1 MRNNQPVSQQ
11 ETIVPDGVF
20 IYSRTDTQ
28 GGITEANQA
37 FAEISGFEPEEM
49 LGQPHNLIRHPDM
62 PEEAFADMWRNLKQ
76 GRPWRGLVKNR
87 RKDGGYYWV
96 RANASPVREQ
106 GRIIG
111 YQSVRTPPGRD
122 EVASAEQLYRRI
134 RQGDRSIRI
143 ENGRVVRNQA
153 AWQVMVKGFGFQ
165 LYFTL
170 SLLLASLVL
179 GLLSTRF
186 SDITPPF
193 YWVAALALLFGS
205 WQLFATM
212 PRTMGRITRIHHFL
226 NELLSTGNLQASLQP
241 VRNDIISHIAAE
253 LDNQT
258 AAVAATL
265 QVMQNAARN
274 VQDTSGSL
282 NRSVAELVSSASLQT
297 DKTSESAATIEQLA
311 ASIGLIARHAHDTES
326 VTRDVG
332 SKAEEASRLSEH
344 ATETIRAL
352 AVSVIGSAE
361 TVEQLGVRTED
372 IGKVANVIKDIADQ
386 TNLLALNAAI
396 EAARAGETGRG
407 FAVVA
412 DEVRKLAE
420 RTANATLEIDKMI
433 TRIQADTRGAV
444 GSMRQSAAQVNTSV
458 NLVHQAHGVLDEI
471 SLQMSRAVGMVG
483 EISHSADEQKA
494 GMDLMEQS
502 LESVAALTD
511 QNLQIA
517 RATESDS
524 SQLQINVERM
534 SKAVAQYKV

>member
-1 MRNNQPVSQQ
+1 MRNNQPVTQQ

-28 GGITEANQA
+28 GNITEANRA
-37 FAEISGFEPEEM
+37 FAEISGFDQAEM

-62 PEEAFADMWRNLKQ
+62 PEEAFADMWRNLKD

-106 GRIIG
+106 GQIVA
-111 YQSVRTPPGRD
+111 YQSVRTPPGRE
-122 EVASAEQLYRRI
+122 EVAAAEQLYRRI
-134 RQGDRSIRI
+134 REGDRTIRI
-143 ENGRVVRNQA
+143 ENGRVVRNQS
-153 AWQVMVKGFGFQ
+153 AWLVLSKSFNFQ

-179 GLLSTRF
+179 GLLASRF
-186 SDITPPF
+186 AGVVSLF
-193 YWVAALALLFGS
+193 YGVAVLGLLCGL
-205 WQLFATM
+205 WQLFVTL
-212 PRTMGRITRIHHFL
+212 PTTLGRLNRIHRFL
-226 NELLSTGNLQASLQP
+226 QDLLGTGNLQAALQP
-241 VRNDIISHIAAE
+241 TRNDIISHIAAE

-265 QVMQNAARN
+265 QVMQNAAHN
-274 VQDTSGSL
+274 VQDTANSL
-282 NRSVAELVSSASLQT
+282 NHSVTELVSSATLQT
-297 DKTSESAATIEQLA
+297 DKTSESAATIEQLT
-311 ASIGLIARHAHDTES
+311 ASIGLIARHAHDTEA

-332 SKAEEASRLSEH
+332 SKAQEASRLSEH
-344 ATETIRAL
+344 ASETIRAL
-352 AVSVIGSAE
+352 AVSVVSSAE

-433 TRIQADTRGAV
+433 TRIQADTTGAV

-458 NLVHQAHGVLDEI
+458 SLVQQAHAVLDEI
-471 SLQMSRAVGMVG
+471 SLQMSRAVSMVG
-483 EISHSADEQKA
+483 EISHSADEQKT

-511 QNLQIA
+511 QNLQVA
-517 RATESDS
+517 RDTKADS
-524 SQLQINVERM
+524 SRLQLNVERM
-534 SKAVAQYKV
+534 GKATAQYQV

>member
-1 MRNNQPVSQQ
+1 M
-11 ETIVPDGVF
+11 
-20 IYSRTDTQ
+20 
-28 GGITEANQA
+28 TEANRA
-37 FAEISGFEPEEM
+37 FAEISGFDQAEM

-62 PEEAFADMWRNLKQ
+62 PEEAFADMWRNLKD

-106 GRIIG
+106 GRIVA
-111 YQSVRTPPGRD
+111 YQSVRTPPGRE
-122 EVASAEQLYRRI
+122 EVAAAEQLYRRI
-134 RQGDRSIRI
+134 REGDRTIRI
-143 ENGRVVRNQA
+143 ENGRVVRNQS
-153 AWQVMVKGFGFQ
+153 AWLVLSKSFNFQ

-179 GLLSTRF
+179 GLLASRF
-186 SDITPPF
+186 AGVVSLF
-193 YWVAALALLFGS
+193 YGVAVLGLLCGL
-205 WQLFATM
+205 WQLFVTL
-212 PRTMGRITRIHHFL
+212 PTTLGRLNRIHRFL
-226 NELLSTGNLQASLQP
+226 QDLLGTGNLQAALQP
-241 VRNDIISHIAAE
+241 TRNDIISHIAAE

-265 QVMQNAARN
+265 QVMQNAAHN
-274 VQDTSGSL
+274 VQDTANSL
-282 NRSVAELVSSASLQT
+282 NHSVTELVSSATLQT
-297 DKTSESAATIEQLA
+297 DKTSESAATIEQLT
-311 ASIGLIARHAHDTES
+311 ASIGLIARHAHDTEA

-332 SKAEEASRLSEH
+332 SKAQEASRLSEH
-344 ATETIRAL
+344 ASETIRAL
-352 AVSVIGSAE
+352 AVSVVSSAE

-433 TRIQADTRGAV
+433 TRIQADTTGAV

-458 NLVHQAHGVLDEI
+458 SLVQQAHAVLDEI
-471 SLQMSRAVGMVG
+471 SLQMSRAVSMVG
-483 EISHSADEQKA
+483 EISHSADEQKT

-511 QNLQIA
+511 QNLQVA
-517 RATESDS
+517 RDTKADS
-524 SQLQINVERM
+524 SRLQLNVERM
-534 SKAVAQYKV
+534 GKATAQYQV

>member
-28 GGITEANQA
+28 GNITEANQA
-37 FAEISGFEPEEM
+37 FAEISGFEQAEM

-106 GRIIG
+106 GRIVA

-122 EVASAEQLYRRI
+122 EVVAVEQLYRRI

-153 AWQVMVKGFGFQ
+153 AWRMMAKGFGFQ

-170 SLLLASLVL
+170 FLLLASLVL

-186 SDITPPF
+186 SDITSQF
-193 YWVAALALLFGS
+193 YWVAALALLFGL
-205 WQLFATM
+205 WQLFVTM
-212 PRTMGRITRIHHFL
+212 PRTMGRLNRIHHFL
-226 NELLSTGNLQASLQP
+226 NDLLSTGNLQASLQP
-241 VRNDIISHIAAE
+241 TRNDIISHIATE

-282 NRSVAELVSSASLQT
+282 NRSVAEMVSAASLQT

-372 IGKVANVIKDIADQ
+372 IGKVANVIKDIAEQ

-420 RTANATLEIDKMI
+420 RTAKATLEIDKMI
-433 TRIQADTRGAV
+433 ARIQADTSGAV

>member
-1 MRNNQPVSQQ
+1 MRNNQPVTQQ

-28 GGITEANQA
+28 GNITEANRA
-37 FAEISGFEPEEM
+37 FAEISGFDQAEM

-62 PEEAFADMWRNLKQ
+62 PEEAFADMWRNLKD

-106 GRIIG
+106 GRIVA
-111 YQSVRTPPGRD
+111 YQSVRTPPGRE
-122 EVASAEQLYRRI
+122 EVAAAEQLYRRI
-134 RQGDRSIRI
+134 REGDRTIRI
-143 ENGRVVRNQA
+143 ENGRVVRNQS
-153 AWQVMVKGFGFQ
+153 AWLVLSKSFNFQ

-179 GLLSTRF
+179 GLLASRF
-186 SDITPPF
+186 AGVVSLF
-193 YWVAALALLFGS
+193 YGVAVLGLLCGL
-205 WQLFATM
+205 WQLFVTL
-212 PRTMGRITRIHHFL
+212 PTTLGRLNRIHRFL
-226 NELLSTGNLQASLQP
+226 QDLLGTGNLQAALQP
-241 VRNDIISHIAAE
+241 TRNDIISHIAAE

-265 QVMQNAARN
+265 QVMQNAAHN
-274 VQDTSGSL
+274 VQDTANSL
-282 NRSVAELVSSASLQT
+282 NHSVTELVSSATLQT
-297 DKTSESAATIEQLA
+297 DKTSESAATIEQLT
-311 ASIGLIARHAHDTES
+311 ASIGLIARHAHDTEA

-332 SKAEEASRLSEH
+332 SKAQEASRLSEH
-344 ATETIRAL
+344 ASETIRAL
-352 AVSVIGSAE
+352 AVSVVSSAE

-433 TRIQADTRGAV
+433 TRIQADTTGAV

-458 NLVHQAHGVLDEI
+458 SLVQQAHAVLDEI
-471 SLQMSRAVGMVG
+471 SLQMSRAVSMVG
-483 EISHSADEQKA
+483 EISHSADEQKT

-511 QNLQIA
+511 QNLQVA
-517 RATESDS
+517 RDTKADS
-524 SQLQINVERM
+524 SRLQLNVERM
-534 SKAVAQYKV
+534 GKATAQYQV

>member
-28 GGITEANQA
+28 GNITEANQA
-37 FAEISGFEPEEM
+37 FAEISGFEQAEM

-106 GRIIG
+106 GRIVA

-122 EVASAEQLYRRI
+122 EVVAVEQLYRRI

-153 AWQVMVKGFGFQ
+153 AWRMMAKGFGFQ

-170 SLLLASLVL
+170 FLLLASLVL

-186 SDITPPF
+186 SDITSQF
-193 YWVAALALLFGS
+193 YWVAALALLFGL
-205 WQLFATM
+205 WQLFVTM
-212 PRTMGRITRIHHFL
+212 PRTMGRLNRIHHFL
-226 NELLSTGNLQASLQP
+226 NDLLSTGNLQASLQP
-241 VRNDIISHIAAE
+241 TRNDIISHIATE

-274 VQDTSGSL
+274 VQDTSGRL
-282 NRSVAELVSSASLQT
+282 NRSVAEMVSAASLQT

-372 IGKVANVIKDIADQ
+372 IGKVANVIKDIAEQ

-420 RTANATLEIDKMI
+420 RTAKATLEIDKMI
-433 TRIQADTRGAV
+433 ARIQADTSGAV